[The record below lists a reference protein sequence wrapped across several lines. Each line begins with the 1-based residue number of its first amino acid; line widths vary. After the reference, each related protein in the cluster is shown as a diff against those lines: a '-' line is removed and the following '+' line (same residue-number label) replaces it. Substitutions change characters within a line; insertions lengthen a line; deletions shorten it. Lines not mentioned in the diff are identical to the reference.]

1 MIKLSDR
8 GDTIIELVL
17 AFAIFSLAAV
27 TTIAVLNNG
36 IAVTQRSLE
45 DTLVRQQIDSQAEML
60 RYVHD
65 TNDPLWETLVSGVN
79 VINNPQPFNRGANQ
93 CDKVTSSEK
102 AFIVYPGT
110 AGETFRRASLP
121 SANFTDEPD
130 TYALINYSDSN
141 TRSQGIWIQ
150 VAKAQNDSGKPIE
163 AYDFYIH
170 ACWMSVG
177 SGMPETLG
185 TIVRL
190 YDGLQ

>member
-1 MIKLSDR
+1 MTKLSSR

-27 TTIAVLNNG
+27 TTVAVLNNG

-65 TNDPLWETLVSGVN
+65 TNDPLWQTLISGVN
-79 VINNPQPFNRGANQ
+79 IVSNPQPFNSGASQ
-93 CDKVTSSEK
+93 CDKVTTSEQ

-110 AGETFRRASLP
+110 AGETFKRASFP
-121 SANFTDEPD
+121 SANYTDEPD
-130 TYALINYSDSN
+130 TYALINYDSSN
-141 TRSQGIWIQ
+141 TMSQGIWVQ
-150 VAKAQNDSGKPIE
+150 VAKAQNNSGKSIE

-190 YDGLQ
+190 YDGQQ